1 MKSLFKHF
9 ETLEDL
15 RDIRGKKHELTN
27 IIIMAIYEILCGYT
41 DFFSLADYLN
51 IYEE

>member
-9 ETLEDL
+9 ETLEAP

-27 IIIMAIYEILCGYT
+27 IIIMTIYGILCGYT
-41 DFFSLADYLN
+41 DFVNLADYLN
-51 IYEE
+51 VHEE